1 MIKQI
6 TEDQELLAISGGIN
20 ISGTIINA
28 IVAGAKIILEI
39 GRSFGSALRRTTSND
54 LCE

>member
-6 TEDQELLAISGGIN
+6 TEEKELLSISGGIN
-20 ISGTIINA
+20 QSGTIINA

-39 GRSFGSALRRTTSND
+39 GRSFGTALRRTTSND
-54 LCE
+54 LCD

>member
-1 MIKQI
+1 MKIIK
-6 TEDQELLAISGGIN
+6 EEQELFSIKGGIN

-39 GRSFGSALRRTTSND
+39 GRSFGTAIRRTTSND
-54 LCE
+54 LCD

>member
-1 MIKQI
+1 MNVIKD
-6 TEDQELLAISGGIN
+6 DQELLAISGGIN
-20 ISGTIINA
+20 FSGTIINA

-39 GRSFGSALRRTTSND
+39 GRSFGTAIRRTTSND

>member
-1 MIKQI
+1 MKII
-6 TEDQELLAISGGIN
+6 NEDQELFTIKGGVN

-39 GRSFGSALRRTTSND
+39 GRSFGTALKRNSSND
-54 LCE
+54 LCS